1 MDDNLIPKFVEYF
14 TNSDDLPDFDSMD
27 RNTRTDALI
36 AYLLVS
42 SKKDAESS
50 MFILR
55 TLDIELKSNA
65 LSDSEITRLKLEIK
79 KAQNLLKERQIPII
93 QNNVFNNNNVIAN
106 PNQNSKELKKW
117 YSKAWD
123 IWNSPFFMR
132 IQTLLTIA
140 ILSIILNSVWGQ
152 KASIDYLMKQFNVP
166 KPPVST
172 LNRTS
177 LDLKDSDVSGGYTG
191 SRTH

>member
-1 MDDNLIPKFVEYF
+1 VDDNLIPKFVEYF